1 MKKTGIKIFARA
13 GDLGERADRCW
24 QAIVAANA
32 IEPELFAL
40 GDVAVRI
47 EHKGGMTK
55 SAVLDVVKMRHAL
68 VRVVDFITREAT
80 AAGTVKKTAPTRDL
94 VEDVLAHPA
103 PPLPPL
109 VRITEVPIV
118 APDGSIQTRPGY
130 HAASR
135 TYYALARGFVVP
147 EVPERPTRQDIE
159 AARAVVFEMLGEF
172 PFVSFSDLAHAV
184 ALLMLPMVREL
195 IDGPTPIHVIE
206 KPMVGKGAGLLA
218 RCLTYPALG
227 GDLPIGVEADNAE
240 MRKRITAALLTAPLF
255 FVIDNVQKVI
265 NSAALSAVV
274 TAPVWKDRFLT
285 RSREVHLPVRCIWI
299 ITANNPGATIDNAR
313 RMIRI
318 RIDAKVARPDLRTGF
333 RIPDLAGWVKQQRAD
348 RPRRARARASVDR
361 RGPPRGIEDAR
372 QFRSVV
378 AHDGRHS
385 RSGGHPRLSRQR
397 RGILRGG
404 RRERTNP
411 RVRLGVVRK
420 VRKRARHGC
429 RSRCEPLLRI
439 RRRRH
444 RPRGRPRLVPR
455 GRSIPRQGFVTD
467 LDARHTPSELARSCD
482 RRVHDSARRA
492 QPKKGFAL
500 ATFFDRGCATR

>member
-13 GDLGERADRCW
+13 GDLGERADRAW
-24 QAIVAANA
+24 KAIEMANA

-47 EHKGGMTK
+47 EHKGGTTK
-55 SAVLDVVKMRHAL
+55 SAALDVAKMRHAL
-68 VRVVDFITREAT
+68 VRVADFITREAT
-80 AAGTVKKTAPTRDL
+80 AAGTVKKDAPTRDL

-135 TYYALARGFVVP
+135 TYYAPARGFVVP
-147 EVPERPTRQDIE
+147 EVPERPTPQDIE

-206 KPMVGKGAGLLA
+206 KPMVGTGAGLLA

-333 RIPDLAGWVKQQRAD
+333 RIPDLAGWVKEHARGSSTPRSCSRERGSPRAAPRD
-348 RPRRARARASVDR
+348 RRRSAVSKRGRTRWAAFSKWRASPAFSAASRNTSR
-361 RGPPRGIEDAR
+361 RSPRTNKPPRSSWRGTKSSEASPSRLPISLRTSAQNSASPTPAAWTSAACTAR
-372 QFRSVV
+372 PVYS
-378 AHDGRHS
+378 
-385 RSGGHPRLSRQR
+385 P
-397 RGILRGG
+397 
-404 RRERTNP
+404 T
-411 RVRLGVVRK
+411 
-420 VRKRARHGC
+420 
-429 RSRCEPLLRI
+429 RI
-439 RRRRH
+439 RH
-444 RPRGRPRLVPR
+444 RP
-455 GRSIPRQGFVTD
+455 
-467 LDARHTPSELARSCD
+467 
-482 RRVHDSARRA
+482 
-492 QPKKGFAL
+492 
-500 ATFFDRGCATR
+500 